1 MIYTEI
7 RNIVYILIRK
17 MVKVMKKA
25 EVVTRLIKEA
35 GYSKRAF
42 AEKIGLP
49 PQHCNPCYQ
58 EGLVKHLLIMS

>member
-25 EVVTRLIKEA
+25 E
-35 GYSKRAF
+35 
-42 AEKIGLP
+42 
-49 PQHCNPCYQ
+49 
-58 EGLVKHLLIMS
+58 